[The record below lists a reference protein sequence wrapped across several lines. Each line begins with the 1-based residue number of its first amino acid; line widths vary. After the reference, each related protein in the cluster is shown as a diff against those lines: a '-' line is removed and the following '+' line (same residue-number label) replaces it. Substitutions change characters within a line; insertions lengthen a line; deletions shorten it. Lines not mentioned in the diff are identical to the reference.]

1 MATLL
6 NRDKKYIAD
15 YLENDISLCNEVA
28 LEEYGVP
35 IDIWHENGTY
45 NIDSIHEIKL
55 K

>member
-6 NRDKKYIAD
+6 NRDKKCIAD